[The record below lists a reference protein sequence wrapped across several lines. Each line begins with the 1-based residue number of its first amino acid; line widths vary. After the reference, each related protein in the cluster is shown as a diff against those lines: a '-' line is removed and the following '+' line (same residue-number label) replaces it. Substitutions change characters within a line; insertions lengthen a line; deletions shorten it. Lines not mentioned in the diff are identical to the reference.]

1 MYSLLNA
8 IAHSFDVVTATNMV
22 SGWGLGLFSKL
33 VQAGSL
39 TFLSIIIG
47 VICCM
52 CHVSSRIV
60 VDISESS
67 LLCSQ
72 CFFRPHWNKDNMLSE
87 NYHYLYTCFSKL
99 CSSDCFSFILSFPI
113 ISPYFRFIIKHKN
126 YYGVICCM
134 LSTCHVSSRIVADIS
149 ESSLLFSQCFFRP
162 YWNEDEMLSENY
174 PYF

>member
-1 MYSLLNA
+1 M
-8 IAHSFDVVTATNMV
+8 
-22 SGWGLGLFSKL
+22 
-33 VQAGSL
+33 
-39 TFLSIIIG
+39 LST
-47 VICCM
+47 

-87 NYHYLYTCFSKL
+87 NYHYLYTCFLKL

-174 PYF
+174 PYFYTCFSKFCSFGCFSYILCFRIISPHFWFLTNHKNYCQLM